1 MKRLLFV
8 DDEPAPLNA
17 LRRVLYRERDRWQ
30 MRFVT
35 SAELAIAELEREPC
49 DVIVS
54 DMRMP
59 RVDGAE
65 LLRIVSERWPQT
77 IRIVLSGYADASQ
90 TMRLVPVAHQYL
102 AKPCDVG
109 RLEQAIE
116 RSLQLH
122 ELLHQPTLRALV
134 GTVRKLPTIPRVYGN
149 LTALM
154 AREDPTVAEVA
165 HIVAEDSAIVA
176 KVLHVVNSAFFRVA
190 RPITNIEQAVAY
202 LGFGPIRSLV
212 LSSEVFQ
219 QWPAAIAHEFEP
231 QQLQAHVRDVAAGAY
246 ALARETPWAE
256 EALIAGLLHDIGYW
270 VLLQERP
277 SEMLQTLQLA
287 QDAGLTLP
295 EAERRV
301 FGTTHA
307 EVGAYLLGL
316 WGLQYSIVEAVA
328 FHHAPL
334 GLPHDRFDP
343 TAALA
348 MAHLIDET
356 GASESSFEG
365 RLGAPMLLD
374 DAARASFRAPF
385 DWLEAE
391 RRVAES
397 HEPRICA

>member
-1 MKRLLFV
+1 
-8 DDEPAPLNA
+8 
-17 LRRVLYRERDRWQ
+17 
-30 MRFVT
+30 
-35 SAELAIAELEREPC
+35 
-49 DVIVS
+49 
-54 DMRMP
+54 
-59 RVDGAE
+59 
-65 LLRIVSERWPQT
+65 
-77 IRIVLSGYADASQ
+77 
-90 TMRLVPVAHQYL
+90 
-102 AKPCDVG
+102 
-109 RLEQAIE
+109 
-116 RSLQLH
+116 
-122 ELLHQPTLRALV
+122 
-134 GTVRKLPTIPRVYGN
+134 VRKLPTIPRVYGN
-149 LTALM
+149 LTAVM

-165 HIVAEDSAIVA
+165 GIVAEDSAVVA

-190 RPITNIEQAVAY
+190 RPITSIEQAVAY

-219 QWPAAIAHEFEP
+219 QWPAAIASEFEP
-231 QQLQAHVRDVAAGAY
+231 QQLQAHARDVAAATY

-287 QDAGLTLP
+287 RDAELALP
-295 EAERRV
+295 EAERKV

-316 WGLQYSIVEAVA
+316 WGLQSSIVEAVA

-334 GLPHDRFDP
+334 GLPHDRFDS

-348 MAHLIDET
+348 MAHLIDE
-356 GASESSFEG
+356 ASGPESSFEG
-365 RLGAPMLLD
+365 RWGAQTLLD
-374 DAARASFRAPF
+374 EAARASFHAPF

-397 HEPRICA
+397 REPRVCS